1 MPAPTTIDSFI
12 ELCCKSGLL
21 DPVSATPH
29 LEAAP
34 GDQPL
39 DSFVDGLV
47 REGLLT
53 RFQAEKL
60 LTGRWRGFVIGG
72 KYRLLDRLG
81 AGGMG
86 AVYLCEHVAMGRRV
100 ALKVLPLTQAHDPV
114 SLQRFYREA
123 RAVARLDHPNI
134 VRAHDLDCE
143 GNVHFLVLEYIDGC
157 NLHDFVRKNG
167 PLAAARAAHYIRQA
181 ALGLGHA
188 HEQGLVHRDLKPS
201 NLLLDRC
208 GVVKML
214 DLGLARFFGEDN
226 SPFVQQFEQ
235 GFVIGTADYLAPE
248 QAVSS
253 QVDIRAD
260 LYSLGCTLY
269 YLLTGQSP
277 FPTGSSAQKMMWHQV
292 RVAKPIATF
301 RDDVPEALER
311 VLLRLMEKEPGRRF
325 QTPTEL
331 VVALAEST
339 RGSIALPT
347 PTEMPP
353 ALQLAASRPSTASRG
368 AETAQ
373 SALSTPSPRR
383 SLTPPPLIS

>member
-1 MPAPTTIDSFI
+1 MPAPTNIDGFL
-12 ELCCKSGLL
+12 ELGYRSGLL
-21 DPVSATPH
+21 DPIAAAPH
-29 LEAAP
+29 REAAAV
-34 GDQPL
+34 DQPL
-39 DSFVDGLV
+39 DAFVDVLV
-47 REGLLT
+47 REGFLT

-60 LTGRWRGFVIGG
+60 MTGRWRGFVIAG

-81 AGGMG
+81 VGGMG

-157 NLHDFVRKNG
+157 NLHDFVRRNG
-167 PLAAARAAHYIRQA
+167 PMAPARAAHYLRQA
-181 ALGLGHA
+181 TMGLQHA
-188 HEQGLVHRDLKPS
+188 HEQGLVHRDIKPS
-201 NLLLDRC
+201 NLLLDRV

-226 SPFVQQFEQ
+226 SPFVKEFEQ

-248 QAVSS
+248 QAVDS

-260 LYSLGCTLY
+260 LYSIGCTMY

-277 FPTGSSAQKMMWHQV
+277 FSGGSSAQKMMWHQV
-292 RVAKPIATF
+292 RMAKPISAF
-301 RDDVPEALER
+301 RSDVPDALQGI
-311 VLLRLMEKEPGRRF
+311 LARLMAKERERRY
-325 QTPTEL
+325 QTPAEL
-331 VVALAEST
+331 VDALGDFV
-339 RGSIALPT
+339 RGPMPAPT
-347 PTEMPP
+347 AAEMPP
-353 ALQLAASRPSTASRG
+353 VLQLMASRPSSGSRTT
-368 AETAQ
+368 ESSAQ
-373 SALSTPSPRR
+373 SGLSTPSPRR
-383 SLTPPPLIS
+383 SPTLPGA